1 MTNQWYATPGSM
13 TTVPADL
20 PPIDDIRGFVQGCF
34 VHTAWAPAY
43 GVDKVHDERQTR
55 STVEMLDAVRAID
68 VRPLSEPR
76 EPEQRAGVV
85 CRHFSTLAAAL
96 LRRDGVPARARVGF
110 ATYFEKD
117 KYVDHWIVEQHD
129 GTRWVQ
135 RDFQLDDLQRKVIGD
150 PFDPDDLPRGA
161 FLSGG
166 EAWQTIRAGHA
177 DPNTFGIFEFWGSW
191 FVRHNVVRDL
201 AALNKVEMLPW
212 DAWGVMIEG
221 EDDTFVDELAQVTV
235 DADLDS
241 VRRAYDDDRV
251 RMAGR
256 VTSFTERGPKEES
269 VQAPHTVAPTNRPMP

>member
-1 MTNQWYATPGSM
+1 VSTEIDWYSTPGLM
-13 TTVPADL
+13 TTVPAGL
-20 PPIDDIRGFVQGCF
+20 PAVADVRAFVQGCF
-34 VHTAWAPAY
+34 VHTAWAAAY

-55 STVEMLDAVRAID
+55 SAAEMIDAVRAID
-68 VRPLSEPR
+68 AQPVTQPR

-110 ATYFEKD
+110 ATYFQPG

-135 RDFQLDDLQRKVIGD
+135 RDFQLDDLQQKVIGEQLD
-150 PFDPDDLPRGA
+150 ADDLPPGV

-166 EAWQTIRAGHA
+166 EAWKLIRAGEA
-177 DPNTFGIFEFWGSW
+177 DPETFGIFEFWGSW

-221 EDDTFVDELAQVTV
+221 EDDAFVDELADVTV
-235 DADLDS
+235 NADLDE

-256 VTSFTERGPKEES
+256 VTSFTEQGPREES
-269 VQAPHTVAPTNRPMP
+269 VEAGAP

>member
-1 MTNQWYATPGSM
+1 MTKEIDWYSTPGPM
-13 TTVPADL
+13 TTAPAGL
-20 PPIDDIRGFVQGCF
+20 PAVADVRAFVQGCF
-34 VHTAWAPAY
+34 VHTAWAAAY

-55 STVEMLDAVRAID
+55 TAAEMIDAVQAID
-68 VRPLSEPR
+68 ARPVTQPR

-110 ATYFEKD
+110 ATYFQPG

-135 RDFQLDDLQRKVIGD
+135 RDFQLDDLQQNIIGEQ
-150 PFDPDDLPRGA
+150 FDPDDLPPGV

-166 EAWQTIRAGHA
+166 EAWKLIRAGEA
-177 DPNTFGIFEFWGSW
+177 DPETFGIFEFWGSW

-201 AALNKVEMLPW
+201 ASLNKVEMLPW
-212 DAWGVMIEG
+212 DAWGVMLEG
-221 EDDTFVDELAQVTV
+221 EDDAFVDELADVTV
-235 DADLDS
+235 DADLDE

-256 VTSFTERGPKEES
+256 VTSFTEQGPREES
-269 VQAPHTVAPTNRPMP
+269 VEAGAP